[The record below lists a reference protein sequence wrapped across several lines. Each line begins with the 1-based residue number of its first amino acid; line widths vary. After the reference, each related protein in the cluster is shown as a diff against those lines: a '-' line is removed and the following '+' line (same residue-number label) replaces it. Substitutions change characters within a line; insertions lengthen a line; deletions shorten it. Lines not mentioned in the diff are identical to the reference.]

1 MSDKK
6 APSPERATKD
16 ADDLDVSII
25 VGDEDR
31 EDDRLGGSDED
42 TTLTGS
48 DDLDLDELALPLPN
62 DAPLR
67 KLPSYQLPA
76 MPDTLAMADPLTAYL
91 ARLRHIA
98 PMTAEEQQQLAEAY
112 FEDDNL
118 DAARSLIMSN
128 LRLVVKIAREYHR
141 RRTNLMELVQE
152 GNVGLAE
159 AIRRYDPYRGVKFT
173 SYAQYW
179 IRAMILNYLMNV
191 MQLIKVG
198 STRSGRKLFYNLRKA
213 REELIQ
219 QGFLSPTTLQ
229 LAEHLD
235 VSESEVIDVSRVLDQ
250 PALSFDAPAPGYEDG
265 SLGSYVADPN
275 TESPEQII
283 EDLDIR
289 RRIRTAINAFR
300 ETLADD
306 RERAIWDERIAADDP
321 LSLQELGDKFS
332 VSRERIRQ
340 IEKSM
345 KERFK
350 AFWIHE
356 VGDEESALIIFDE

>member
-1 MSDKK
+1 MTDKK
-6 APSPERATKD
+6 APDSSSDTQQALEAELVIDNED
-16 ADDLDVSII
+16 ADF
-25 VGDEDR
+25 DEG
-31 EDDRLGGSDED
+31 EGEL
-42 TTLTGS
+42 
-48 DDLDLDELALPLPN
+48 DDLLLPLPD

-91 ARLRHIA
+91 ARLRHL
-98 PMTAEEQQQLAEAY
+98 PPLSAEEQQELAIAY
-112 FEDDNL
+112 HEHGDV
-118 DAARSLIMSN
+118 DAARDLIMSN

-213 REELIQ
+213 REELVQ

-229 LAEHLD
+229 IAEHLG

-250 PALSFDAPAPGYEDG
+250 PALSFDAPVPGHEDG
-265 SLGSYVADPN
+265 DLASFVADPN
-275 TESPEQII
+275 TESPEDIV
-283 EDLDIR
+283 EELDMR
-289 RRIRTAINAFR
+289 RRIRRAIDAFR
-300 ETLADD
+300 DTLNDD
-306 RERAIWDERIAADDP
+306 RERAIWDDRIAADDP
-321 LSLQELGDKFS
+321 MSLQELGDVFD

-350 AFWIHE
+350 SFWVEE
-356 VGDEESALIIFDE
+356 VGEEESALIFSED